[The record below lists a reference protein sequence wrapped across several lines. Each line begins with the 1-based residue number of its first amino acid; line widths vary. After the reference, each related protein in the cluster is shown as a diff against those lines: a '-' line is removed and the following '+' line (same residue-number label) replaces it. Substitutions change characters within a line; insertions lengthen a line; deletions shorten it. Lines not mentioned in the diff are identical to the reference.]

1 MIDGPVRDAAC
12 LPDGRDP
19 QGRLI
24 ERLGVNQSGP
34 PALLSV
40 FGLARCMVATE
51 TAAPIAAADHNF
63 MPPFDAD
70 KGFEPRL
77 VRALDHPVRA
87 RFLKLLADREAI
99 SPAEAL
105 PLLDLG
111 DLALSNVTYH
121 ARVLDQFELVEAT
134 GDPLPSGGA
143 TFRVTSKG
151 QNALAALGL
160 PPGEEKGP

>member
-1 MIDGPVRDAAC
+1 MT
-12 LPDGRDP
+12 
-19 QGRLI
+19 
-24 ERLGVNQSGP
+24 S
-34 PALLSV
+34 
-40 FGLARCMVATE
+40 TE
-51 TAAPIAAADHNF
+51 TAAPIAAADHNY

-87 RFLKLLADREAI
+87 RFLKLLAEREAI

-105 PLLDLG
+105 PLLQLE

-134 GDPLPSGGA
+134 EDPGPTGGA

-151 QNALAALGL
+151 ENALAALGL
-160 PPGEEKGP
+160 SPREDNGS